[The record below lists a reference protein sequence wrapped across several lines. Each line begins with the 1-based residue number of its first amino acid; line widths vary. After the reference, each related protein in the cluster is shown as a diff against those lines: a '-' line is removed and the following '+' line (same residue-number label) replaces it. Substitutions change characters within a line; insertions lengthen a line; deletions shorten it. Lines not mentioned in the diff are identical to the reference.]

1 MFEQV
6 LYGLNKNGSYKVWA
20 IKAREIDGIGV
31 LNICHGAYGGK
42 ITDKQENITEGKQGR
57 SAYEQAVFEAKAR
70 IKVQKDKNY
79 RETFEELEDL
89 PVLAMLAKDF
99 AKDGKEEDIKDGF
112 GSKKFD
118 GIRGLAKC
126 LNAPG
131 IGKYVVLESRTG
143 QPHMIPHL
151 TDELLKYMEVG
162 EIWDGEI
169 YLHGPALQEINSAVG
184 RTDTQGKIDEA
195 ERKLERAMKT
205 GNMEKIQKA
214 EAEVV
219 EAHYIH
225 EIRPQ
230 LQFHVFDVID
240 KGMKKPFKERLKDL
254 QSVGGRFSHSLFIF
268 EVEYTVVNSYAEL
281 LLAHKAAVDDGYEGI
296 MFRTADGV
304 YESGKRSRG
313 LWKFKVFLDKEF
325 RINRT
330 EKDKQGYIVFVLQN
344 DLKDNEFNCVMGDY
358 GWRLAYADVDFRNQ
372 WMTVQFQSRFK
383 KTLKPQFPTG
393 KLIRKGTVV
402 NGEFIPSE

>member
-1 MFEQV
+1 MFEQT
-6 LYGLNKNGSYKVWA
+6 LYGLNKNGSFKVWY
-20 IKAREIDGIGV
+20 IKVRDIDGVGV
-31 LNICHGAYGGK
+31 MNICHGQYGGK
-42 ITDKQENITEGKQGR
+42 ITDKNENITEGKQGR
-57 SAYEQAVFEAKAR
+57 SAYEQAVFEAKSR
-70 IKVQKDKNY
+70 IKKQLDKNY
-79 RETFEELEDL
+79 RPTMEELSDL
-89 PVLAMLAKDF
+89 PILAMLAKDF
-99 AKDGKEEDIKDGF
+99 AKDGKPEDVAEGF
-112 GSKKFD
+112 ASNKFD
-118 GIRGLAKC
+118 GVRGLAKC
-126 LNAPG
+126 HKVTAE
-131 IGKYVVLESRTG
+131 ITLESRTG
-143 QPHMIPHL
+143 QPYDVPHII
-151 TDELLKYMEVG
+151 EQLKLVMKPG
-162 EIWDGEI
+162 DIFDGEL
-169 YLHGPALQEINSAVG
+169 YLHGPALQEINSAVT

-225 EIRPQ
+225 EIRPR
-230 LQFHVFDVID
+230 LEFHVFDVVDLEREFID
-240 KGMKKPFKERLKDL
+240 RLAVLNIIADRFVDTPHIQKVAYTLVRNYDDL
-254 QSVGGRFSHSLFIF
+254 M
-268 EVEYTVVNSYAEL
+268 A
-281 LLAHKAAVDDGYEGI
+281 AHKTAVDEGYEGV
-296 MFRTADGV
+296 MYRTLDGL

-313 LWKFKVFLDKEF
+313 LWKFKVFFDKEF

-358 GWRLAYADVDFRNQ
+358 GWRLAYADVDFSGQ

-402 NGEFIPSE
+402 GGEFVPSE